1 MPETTARKDVFQSTS
16 NFSPTSF
23 LFVRFLLR
31 RVRTLPF
38 YWRAILKALD
48 PFAGSTCQRILSSLG
63 RVARHESLF
72 VLRKGLFMQRLY
84 LAAGVLALFFV
95 GFALANDDQ
104 TKTKKNEVKAT
115 IEKVD
120 PQNGTITVKMKNK
133 AGKEVEKT
141 YTLTADIEYLDS
153 TGKVA
158 KIDVFRAGDEV
169 LIVTAK
175 GKLKSMQMNKDKD
188 KN

>member
-1 MPETTARKDVFQSTS
+1 
-16 NFSPTSF
+16 
-23 LFVRFLLR
+23 
-31 RVRTLPF
+31 
-38 YWRAILKALD
+38 
-48 PFAGSTCQRILSSLG
+48 
-63 RVARHESLF
+63 
-72 VLRKGLFMQRLY
+72 MQRLY
-84 LAAGVLALFFV
+84 LTAGVLALFLV
-95 GFALANDDQ
+95 GLAFADDQ

-120 PQNGTITVKMKNK
+120 PQSGTITVKMKNK

-141 YTLTADIEYLDS
+141 YMLTEDIEYLDS

-158 KIDVFRAGDEV
+158 KVDVFRAGDEV

-175 GKLKSMQMNKDKD
+175 GKLKSVHMNKDKD

>member
-1 MPETTARKDVFQSTS
+1 
-16 NFSPTSF
+16 
-23 LFVRFLLR
+23 
-31 RVRTLPF
+31 
-38 YWRAILKALD
+38 
-48 PFAGSTCQRILSSLG
+48 
-63 RVARHESLF
+63 
-72 VLRKGLFMQRLY
+72 MQRLY
-84 LAAGVLALFFV
+84 LTAGVLALFFV
-95 GFALANDDQ
+95 GLAFADDQ

-141 YTLTADIEYLDS
+141 YMLTADIEYLDS

-158 KIDVFRAGDEV
+158 KVDVFRAGDEV

-175 GKLKSMQMNKDKD
+175 GKLKSVQMNKDRD